1 MYSPRHIWL
10 LLIILPLP
18 ENWVFNKPKSLSRT
32 LNTLLWH
39 YPDIPSLG
47 SPYPSPAR
55 TPGSWDDNSRI
66 FEPLDSNQFK
76 RVSSIVG
83 DLIFESGRRVQLD
96 DLARAGVPVWN
107 YRFMQ
112 PPGDGETNMG
122 VYHASELQ
130 YVFAR
135 LADRQDAHGEISR
148 IMSRAWIHFAHDLD
162 PNGPELPSW
171 PAFSLAKERISS
183 DPVWKHHSHP
193 G

>member
-1 MYSPRHIWL
+1 VRALTDLSFHVKTSTESSNILVGTVLDEGAGFGTNKLTSENELREYIIGMYSPRHIWRS
-10 LLIILPLP
+10 LIIVPLP
-18 ENWVFNKPKSLSRT
+18 ENWMFNKPKSLTKT
-32 LNTLLWH
+32 LNALLRH

-76 RVSSIVG
+76 RVSSIAG

-112 PPGDGETNMG
+112 PPGDPETNTG
-122 VYHASELQ
+122 VFHASELQ
-130 YVFAR
+130 Y
-135 LADRQDAHGEISR
+135 GESI
-148 IMSRAWIHFAHDLD
+148 L
-162 PNGPELPSW
+162 
-171 PAFSLAKERISS
+171 
-183 DPVWKHHSHP
+183 
-193 G
+193 